1 MSQSHNHSHATASQT
16 ATTPPLELSC
26 DPNGS
31 AYAKALDALA
41 GRQQSNG
48 AFAGEVVWNPMLVCQ
63 YVFVCQIIGH
73 EIPQTRRA
81 LIRRSL
87 EVQEFPGGGWGMLPV
102 VHTDDP
108 DEPRAFRGNAWL
120 FHTTLGYVALRLL
133 GVPADDPMCARARRV
148 ISDAG
153 GVYKIPTWGR
163 IWLALLGLYP
173 WTGAQPIMPELWLLP
188 ESAPMHPRR
197 LYCHMR
203 LIYLGLS
210 YLYGAKVV
218 APGGP
223 LLDAVRSELYPR
235 GYNTADFEQ
244 YTESIA
250 ATDLYEDPA
259 PALKKIFA
267 ALRHVDRVV
276 PGVLRKRALS
286 KAMEHILFEF
296 RSTNYVCLSPV
307 NGFLFCLALHAQDPK
322 HPELA
327 QGIAGM
333 EYWVWEDETL
343 GTRFAGARSDIWDT
357 SFILQALSE
366 GPASQQ
372 ARSIAQAASRWL
384 PTAQMQADVLGGARH
399 FREPAYGGWGF
410 ANEDHPWPVSDC
422 TAEALEALMR
432 IQDAGMSDEVGQLQL
447 GRKLCAVEFIL
458 QRQNDDGGFGSYEP
472 RRGPMVLKH
481 YNPAEIYG
489 NCMLEYS
496 YTECTGSCVRGLAY
510 AERELGEAMPSEL
523 RSSVRQAVAA
533 GRTFLLEQQHE
544 DGGWLGFWGVNVTYG
559 TFFACSGLLA
569 AGLPPSHP
577 AFARASRWLVEHQR
591 PDGGWGESYLGL
603 LTDTPH
609 GLEADEPSTVT
620 QTAWAVLT
628 LQDIAP
634 HETEAIETGLA
645 FLRER
650 QRDDGH
656 WPPETPCGVF
666 FNTSVLDYELYRQV
680 FPTWALAR
688 ALGHAS

>member
-1 MSQSHNHSHATASQT
+1 MSQNHSHANVSGAT
-16 ATTPPLELSC
+16 TTPPPELST
-26 DPNGS
+26 DPNAQ
-31 AYAKALDALA
+31 AYAKALDGLA
-41 GRQQSNG
+41 GRQQDNG

-63 YVFVCQIIGH
+63 YVFVCHITGH
-73 EIPQTRRA
+73 EIPQARRA

-102 VHTDDP
+102 VHTGDP
-108 DEPRAFRGNAWL
+108 NEPRAFRGKAWL

-133 GVPADDPMCARARRV
+133 GAPADDPMCVRARSF
-148 ISDAG
+148 ISEAG
-153 GVYKIPTWGR
+153 GVYTIPTWGR

-218 APGGP
+218 APSGP
-223 LLDAVRSELYPR
+223 LLDAIRSELYPR
-235 GYNTADFEQ
+235 GYRAEDFEQ
-244 YTESIA
+244 HTESIA
-250 ATDLYEDPA
+250 ATDLYEEPA

-267 ALRHVDRVV
+267 GLRRVDRVV
-276 PGVLRKRALS
+276 PGVVRKRALS

-296 RSTNYVCLSPV
+296 RSTDYVCLSPV
-307 NGFLFCLALHAQDPK
+307 NGFLFCLALHAEDPQ

-327 QGIAGM
+327 KGMAAM

-357 SFILQALSE
+357 SFMLQALSE
-366 GPASQQ
+366 GPQSDQ
-372 ARSIAQAASRWL
+372 ARSIAHAASRWL
-384 PTAQMQADVLGGARH
+384 PTAQMQADVRGGSRH

-410 ANEDHPWPVSDC
+410 ANENHPWPVSDC

-432 IQDAGMSDEVGQLQL
+432 IEDAGLSDEVGRLQL

-510 AERELGEAMPSEL
+510 AERELGESMPSEL
-523 RSSVRQAVAA
+523 RSSVRKAVTD
-533 GRTFLLEQQHE
+533 GRAFLLEQQHE

-603 LTDTPH
+603 LNDAPH
-609 GLEADEPSTVT
+609 DLEPNEASTVT

-628 LQDIAP
+628 LQEIAP

-645 FLRER
+645 FLRDR
-650 QRDDGH
+650 QRDDGL
-656 WPPETPCGVF
+656 WPPETPSGVF

-688 ALGHAS
+688 ALGHAG

>member
-1 MSQSHNHSHATASQT
+1 MSDSHSHASAPGT
-16 ATTPPLELSC
+16 ATTPATELST
-26 DPNGS
+26 DPNAQ

-41 GRQQSNG
+41 GQQRDNG

-63 YVFVCQIIGH
+63 YVFVCHIIGH
-73 EIPQTRRA
+73 EIPAERRA

-108 DEPRAFRGNAWL
+108 DEPRAFRGHAWL

-133 GVPADDPMCARARRV
+133 GVAADEPICVRARSF
-148 ISDAG
+148 ISGAG
-153 GVYKIPTWGR
+153 GVYEIPTWGR

-173 WTGAQPIMPELWLLP
+173 WSGAQPIMPELWLLP
-188 ESAPMHPRR
+188 EAAPMHPRR

-223 LLDAVRSELYPR
+223 LLDAIRSELYPR
-235 GYNTADFEQ
+235 GYNVADFER

-259 PALKKIFA
+259 PVLKKIFA
-267 ALRHVDRVV
+267 TLRRVDRIV
-276 PGVLRKRALS
+276 PGVLRKRALA

-296 RSTNYVCLSPV
+296 RSTDYVCLSPV

-327 QGIAGM
+327 KGVAGM

-357 SFILQALSE
+357 SFVLQALSE
-366 GPASQQ
+366 GPATPQ
-372 ARSIAQAASRWL
+372 ARSIAHAASRWL
-384 PTAQMQADVLGGARH
+384 PAAQMQADVLGGARH
-399 FREPAYGGWGF
+399 FREPADGGWGF

-432 IQDAGMSDEVGQLQL
+432 IQGAGLSDEVGQLQL
-447 GRKLCAVEFIL
+447 GRKLSAVEFIL
-458 QRQNDDGGFGSYEP
+458 QRRNDDGGFGSYEP

-496 YTECTGSCVRGLAY
+496 YTECTGSCVRALAY
-510 AERELGEAMPSEL
+510 AERELGESMPGEL
-523 RSSVRQAVAA
+523 RSRVRKAVTA

-603 LTDTPH
+603 LNDTPH
-609 GLEADEPSTVT
+609 ELEPDESSTVT

-634 HETEAIETGLA
+634 HETAAIETGLA
-645 FLRER
+645 FLRDR

-656 WPPETPCGVF
+656 WPPETPSGVF
-666 FNTSVLDYELYRQV
+666 FNTSVLDYELYRLV

-688 ALGHAS
+688 ALGHGA